1 VAATLAPEERE
12 QKDDGQWNSENP
24 QQQPA
29 TKTHVCLLQPT
40 LNFTETVSSDPC
52 PPREASVP
60 GYLAK
65 RTSRMMIG
73 MGIPMS
79 HKRIGIAFFLSFE
92 G

>member
-1 VAATLAPEERE
+1 
-12 QKDDGQWNSENP
+12 
-24 QQQPA
+24 
-29 TKTHVCLLQPT
+29 